1 MTMETI
7 QVILSLLLFAMN
19 LPMAIALAYGLT
31 LHTDSTCENDIRD
44 VKINKTA
51 LKVIVALDAVIG
63 LTLAIITG
71 L

>member
-1 MTMETI
+1 MTMETL
-7 QVILSLLLFAMN
+7 QVTLSLLLFALN

-31 LHTDSTCENDIRD
+31 LHTDSECPNDIRD